1 MSEIFWFG
9 TLGCEIFWLGAFG
22 VLLLIEI
29 LTLGLTTIWFAVGA
43 LAAFLLALVQVPLMI
58 QIVVFIVVSVVMLV
72 FTRPIMTKYLN
83 KKTTKTN
90 AESLVGRKA
99 RVLIP
104 INNLKSE
111 GQVMVNGMEWTA
123 RSTKDEVT
131 VQIVELVRIAGISG
145 VKLIV
150 EKENKEENDL

>member
-1 MSEIFWFG
+1 MYA
-9 TLGCEIFWLGAFG
+9 IFWLGAFG
-22 VLLLIEI
+22 VVLLIEI

-43 LAAFLLALVQVPLMI
+43 LAAFLLTLVNASLAI
-58 QIVVFIVVSVVMLV
+58 QIVVFIIVSMVMLI

-90 AESLVGRKA
+90 AESLVGRRA

-131 VQIVELVRIAGISG
+131 FQKDEMVHIVGISG

-150 EKENKEENDL
+150 EKENKEDNNL

>member
-1 MSEIFWFG
+1 M
-9 TLGCEIFWLGAFG
+9 
-22 VLLLIEI
+22 
-29 LTLGLTTIWFAVGA
+29 TTIWFAVGA
-43 LAAFLLALVQVPLMI
+43 LAAFLLALLHVPLML
-58 QIVVFIVVSVVMLV
+58 QIVVFIVVSVLMLI
-72 FTRPIMTKYLN
+72 FTRPVMTKYLN

-90 AESLVGRKA
+90 AESLVGRNA

-111 GQVMVNGMEWTA
+111 GQVMVGGMEWTA

-131 VQIVELVRIAGISG
+131 FQKDEMVHIVGISG

>member
-1 MSEIFWFG
+1 MYSIFWFA
-9 TLGCEIFWLGAFG
+9 AFG

-29 LTLGLTTIWFAVGA
+29 LTLGLTTIWFAIGALGAMA
-43 LAAFLLALVQVPLMI
+43 LAALGLSLPVQIIGFLAI
-58 QIVVFIVVSVVMLV
+58 SIVLLW
-72 FTRPIMTKYLN
+72 FTRPVATRYLN
-83 KKTTKTN
+83 AKTTKTN

-99 RVLIP
+99 RVTEN

-111 GQVMVNGMEWTA
+111 GVVMINGLEWTA

-131 VQIVELVRIAGISG
+131 FRTDDIVRVAGISG

-150 EKENKEENDL
+150 EALPGPDKEV

>member
-111 GQVMVNGMEWTA
+111 GQVMVNEMEWTA

-131 VQIVELVRIAGISG
+131 FQKDEMVRIAGISG

>member
-1 MSEIFWFG
+1 MYA
-9 TLGCEIFWLGAFG
+9 IFWLGAFG

-43 LAAFLLALVQVPLMI
+43 LAAFLLTLVNASLAI
-58 QIVVFIVVSVVMLV
+58 RIVVFIIVSMVMLI

-90 AESLVGRKA
+90 AESLVGRRA

-131 VQIVELVRIAGISG
+131 FQKDEMVHIVGISG

-150 EKENKEENDL
+150 EKENKEDNNL

>member
-1 MSEIFWFG
+1 MDILWFG
-9 TLGCEIFWLGAFG
+9 AFSAEIFWLVAFG
-22 VLLLIEI
+22 ALLLIEI

-43 LAAFLLALVQVPLMI
+43 LAAFLLALLHVPMML
-58 QIVVFIVVSVVMLV
+58 QIVVFIVVSVLMLI
-72 FTRPIMTKYLN
+72 FTRPVMTKYLN

-90 AESLVGRKA
+90 AESLVGRNA

-111 GQVMVNGMEWTA
+111 GQVMVGGMEWTA

-131 VQIVELVRIAGISG
+131 FQKDEMVHIVGISG

>member
-1 MSEIFWFG
+1 MYA
-9 TLGCEIFWLGAFG
+9 IFWLGAFG

-43 LAAFLLALVQVPLMI
+43 LAAFLLTLVNAPLAL
-58 QIVVFIVVSVVMLV
+58 QIIVFVVVSMVMLI

-83 KKTTKTN
+83 KQTTKTN
-90 AESLVGRKA
+90 AESLVGRRA

-104 INNLKSE
+104 VNNLKSE
-111 GQVMVNGMEWTA
+111 GQVWTA

-131 VQIVELVRIAGISG
+131 FQKDEMVHIVGISG

-150 EKENKEENDL
+150 EKENKEDNNL

>member
-43 LAAFLLALVQVPLMI
+43 LAAFLLAIVQVPLMI

-131 VQIVELVRIAGISG
+131 FQKDEMVRIAGISG

>member
-58 QIVVFIVVSVVMLV
+58 QIVVFIVVSVVMIV

-131 VQIVELVRIAGISG
+131 FQKDEMVRIAGISG

>member
-111 GQVMVNGMEWTA
+111 GQVMVNGMKWTA

-131 VQIVELVRIAGISG
+131 FQKDEMVRIAGISG

>member
-58 QIVVFIVVSVVMLV
+58 QIVVFIVVSVVVLV

-131 VQIVELVRIAGISG
+131 FQKDEMVRIAGISG

>member
-1 MSEIFWFG
+1 MDILWFG
-9 TLGCEIFWLGAFG
+9 AFSAEIFWLVAFG
-22 VLLLIEI
+22 ALLLIEI

-43 LAAFLLALVQVPLMI
+43 LAAFLLALLHVPLML
-58 QIVVFIVVSVVMLV
+58 QIVVFIVVSVLMLI
-72 FTRPIMTKYLN
+72 FTRPVMTKYLN

-90 AESLVGRKA
+90 AESLVGRNA

-104 INNLKSE
+104 INTLKSE
-111 GQVMVNGMEWTA
+111 GQVMVGGMEWTA

-131 VQIVELVRIAGISG
+131 FQKDEMVHIVGISG

>member
-1 MSEIFWFG
+1 MYA
-9 TLGCEIFWLGAFG
+9 IFWLGAFG

-43 LAAFLLALVQVPLMI
+43 LAAFLLTLVHASLAIQMI
-58 QIVVFIVVSVVMLV
+58 VFFIVSLVMLI

-90 AESLVGRKA
+90 AESLVGRRS

-104 INNLKSE
+104 VNNLKP
-111 GQVMVNGMEWTA
+111 
-123 RSTKDEVT
+123 KD
-131 VQIVELVRIAGISG
+131 R
-145 VKLIV
+145 
-150 EKENKEENDL
+150 

>member
-1 MSEIFWFG
+1 MDILWFG
-9 TLGCEIFWLGAFG
+9 AFSAEILWVVAFG
-22 VLLLIEI
+22 AILLIVI

-43 LAAFLLALVQVPLMI
+43 LAAFLLALLHVPLML
-58 QIVVFIVVSVVMLV
+58 QIVVFIVVSVLMLI
-72 FTRPIMTKYLN
+72 FTRPVMTKYLN

-90 AESLVGRKA
+90 AESLVGRNA

-111 GQVMVNGMEWTA
+111 GQVMVGGMEWTA

-131 VQIVELVRIAGISG
+131 FQKDEMVHIVGISG

-150 EKENKEENDL
+150 EKENKEEND

>member
-1 MSEIFWFG
+1 MDILWFG
-9 TLGCEIFWLGAFG
+9 AFSAEIFWLVAFG
-22 VLLLIEI
+22 ALLLIEI

-43 LAAFLLALVQVPLMI
+43 LAAFLLALLHVPLML
-58 QIVVFIVVSVVMLV
+58 QIVVFIVVSVLMLI
-72 FTRPIMTKYLN
+72 FTRPVMTKYLN

-90 AESLVGRKA
+90 AESLVERNA

-111 GQVMVNGMEWTA
+111 GQVMVGGMEWTA

-131 VQIVELVRIAGISG
+131 FQKDEMVHIVGISG

>member
-111 GQVMVNGMEWTA
+111 GQVMVKGMEWTA

-131 VQIVELVRIAGISG
+131 FQKDEMVRIAGISG

>member
-43 LAAFLLALVQVPLMI
+43 LAAFLLAFVQVPLMI

-131 VQIVELVRIAGISG
+131 FQKDEMVRIAGISG

>member
-1 MSEIFWFG
+1 MSEIFWCG

-58 QIVVFIVVSVVMLV
+58 QIVVFIVGAVVMLV

-131 VQIVELVRIAGISG
+131 FQKDEMVRIAGISG

>member
-1 MSEIFWFG
+1 MYA
-9 TLGCEIFWLGAFG
+9 IFWLGAFG

-43 LAAFLLALVQVPLMI
+43 LAAFLLTLVNAPLAL
-58 QIVVFIVVSVVMLV
+58 QIIVFVVVSMVMLI
-72 FTRPIMTKYLN
+72 FTRPIMIKYLN

-90 AESLVGRKA
+90 AESLVGRRA

-104 INNLKSE
+104 VNNLKSE

-131 VQIVELVRIAGISG
+131 FQKDEMVHIVGISG

-150 EKENKEENDL
+150 EKENKEDNNL